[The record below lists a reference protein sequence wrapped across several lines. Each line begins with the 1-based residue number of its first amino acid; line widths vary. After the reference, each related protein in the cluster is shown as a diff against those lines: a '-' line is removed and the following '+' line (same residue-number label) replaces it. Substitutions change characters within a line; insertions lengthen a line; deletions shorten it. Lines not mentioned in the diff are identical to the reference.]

1 MNNTMKKGGRPR
13 LLNTEKKKYKLPPVR
28 LGTVDYV
35 TVKNRS
41 KQAGLT
47 LTEYQRQMV
56 LHGQIVERM
65 TAEQLELYRQLAGM
79 GNNMNQLAHQANKYG
94 YYKDAEMY
102 HGLERS
108 VDYGQTVHHQ
118 LFPSTESTPSGCQG
132 DGWPYISRLLC

>member
-1 MNNTMKKGGRPR
+1 MNNTTKKGSRPR

-56 LHGQIVERM
+56 LHGQVVERVS
-65 TAEQLELYRQLAGM
+65 TEQMELYRQLAGM
-79 GNNMNQLAHQANKYG
+79 GNNMNQLAHQANKYS

-102 HGLERS
+102 HEN
-108 VDYGQTVHHQ
+108 
-118 LFPSTESTPSGCQG
+118 TEQISNLLKLMLH
-132 DGWPYISRLLC
+132 DGKNN

>member
-47 LTEYQRQMV
+47 LTE
-56 LHGQIVERM
+56 
-65 TAEQLELYRQLAGM
+65 AGM

-102 HGLERS
+102 HENVMQVSNLINKII
-108 VDYGQTVHHQ
+108 H
-118 LFPSTESTPSGCQG
+118 
-132 DGWPYISRLLC
+132 DGKDN

>member
-28 LGTVDYV
+28 LG
-35 TVKNRS
+35 VKNRS

-56 LHGQIVERM
+56 LHGQVVERVS
-65 TAEQLELYRQLAGM
+65 AEQMELYRQLAGM

-102 HGLERS
+102 HKNVMHVNNLIKKIL
-108 VDYGQTVHHQ
+108 Y
-118 LFPSTESTPSGCQG
+118 
-132 DGWPYISRLLC
+132 DGKDN

>member
-1 MNNTMKKGGRPR
+1 MKKGGRPR

-56 LHGQIVERM
+56 LHGQVVKRVS
-65 TAEQLELYRQLAGM
+65 AEQMELYRQLAGM

-94 YYKDAEMY
+94 YYKDAERMLLLREVAN
-102 HGLERS
+102 LERNK
-108 VDYGQTVHHQ
+108 
-118 LFPSTESTPSGCQG
+118 
-132 DGWPYISRLLC
+132 ISYLNQV

>member
-1 MNNTMKKGGRPR
+1 MNNTTKKGGRPR

-41 KQAGLT
+41 TQAGLT

-56 LHGQIVERM
+56 LHGQVVERVS
-65 TAEQLELYRQLAGM
+65 TEQMELYRQLAGM
-79 GNNMNQLAHQANKYG
+79 GNNMNQLAHQANKYS

-102 HGLERS
+102 HEN
-108 VDYGQTVHHQ
+108 
-118 LFPSTESTPSGCQG
+118 TEQISNLLKLMLH
-132 DGWPYISRLLC
+132 DGKNN